1 MDMRRV
7 CSAHSAPGGF
17 VLDKQA
23 VPKGSS
29 GFSIHFHDQCAMRI
43 MGIARDVPSGHCCRA
58 QLWAVSAAPAH
69 REPPGTLETPA
80 GGGGGG
86 RVERE
91 AVWGMVDALHCAMKQ
106 RSFWGDGRIV
116 VHVDRLGLG
125 SLILTRGY
133 VFMDFL
139 KNPHSKIPFS
149 LIFRKSER
157 EGEREEK
164 KQKHKTLT

>member
-29 GFSIHFHDQCAMRI
+29 GFSIHFHDQCAVRI

-80 GGGGGG
+80 WGGGG
-86 RVERE
+86 RASGEGGCVGNGGCSALCHE
-91 AVWGMVDALHCAMKQ
+91 AAQLLGRWED
-106 RSFWGDGRIV
+106 RSACGQAGS
-116 VHVDRLGLG
+116 GLFNPHPWICFYG
-125 SLILTRGY
+125 
-133 VFMDFL
+133 FL
-139 KNPHSKIPFS
+139 KKSS
-149 LIFRKSER
+149 LEDTFFIDL
-157 EGEREEK
+157 
-164 KQKHKTLT
+164 QKE